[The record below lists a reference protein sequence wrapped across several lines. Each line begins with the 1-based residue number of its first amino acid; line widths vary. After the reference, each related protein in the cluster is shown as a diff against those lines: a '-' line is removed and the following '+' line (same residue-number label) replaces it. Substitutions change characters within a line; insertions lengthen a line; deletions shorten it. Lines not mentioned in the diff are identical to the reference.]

1 MDGPARFRAIRD
13 YVPVRHRSERDM
25 HIILNCDMAPA
36 AQKILDA
43 IRAIQCIDWTP
54 AVRALR
60 KASPRKW
67 Q

>member
-1 MDGPARFRAIRD
+1 MEKPKPSREMDGR
-13 YVPVRHRSERDM
+13 VHL
-25 HIILNCDMAPA
+25 ILNCDMAPA